1 MKHRRNKIAAE
12 HADFSTDAYRAVAKD
27 FYTDLR
33 ETWERFVEEVLLGN
47 ARTQTG
53 DPAFVEAV
61 MADAGSR
68 SGPSGDPVIRVE
80 LAAARVSI
88 TGAASPVLVGAV
100 LRALR

>member
-1 MKHRRNKIAAE
+1 MRVGVSVDIGEITKQA
-12 HADFSTDAYRAVAKD
+12 RAFANLPRD
-27 FYTDLR
+27 
-33 ETWERFVEEVLLGN
+33 
-47 ARTQTG
+47 
-53 DPAFVEAV
+53 VEAV